1 MSHIDDDTGVT
12 DEDLYEVWAV
22 DNALDADKDDPFAG
36 DDPTDD
42 YLEEESTRRYLDHC
56 DRDHGGSDCDCPP
69 VAIPLSDR
77 SPF

>member
-1 MSHIDDDTGVT
+1 MSHIDDDTRVT

-22 DNALDADKDDPFAG
+22 DNALDADKDGPFAG

-42 YLEEESTRRYLDHC
+42 YLEEESTRRYRDHC
-56 DRDHGGSDCDCPP
+56 DQDHGGSDCDCPP
-69 VAIPLSDR
+69 VAISFSEE